1 VVTEALL
8 ASQYSG
14 RTAVVP
20 CEADVQCSEFMI
32 CDVEDIVLT
41 SDSDLIIQRP
51 EGRIIFFNDLQF
63 GSEYQPGDKL
73 KGLYY
78 TPSDLSLKFDS
89 VDLMKLGYH
98 LKSNP
103 HLNLEACAERA
114 NRTKFTDREEEDFAL
129 FSRDYIPRAWYSHL
143 ALNLE
148 SIPDHPLHA
157 VLKCLDPRVSELI
170 HQAHWGFDTG
180 RRVPPHRSNLYQADN
195 DKRHMYLPFLID
207 DPVRASAWRA
217 SLMIRQIAYS
227 VLAVEDTSQTQMMEV
242 DRRGDRIIAIPVQ
255 LIEPSDVV
263 HACVKLEENL
273 HKRIV
278 QLKCGSSVDRWQSL
292 GILGV
297 LEALREDGRNLP
309 PKADAERL
317 LTPSTGGISWNCIYF
332 RAQVEGLLYSLR
344 MLHQILEVC
353 HAARPS
359 TAHIEK
365 AFGKLQKRL
374 DSLPPLHTLH
384 TFAGSVM
391 SKGDAFTQLQDELST
406 FYDTPGNQENSP
418 HNGFTEVYGKK
429 KKGRKTESDAD
440 RNAMST
446 RKRSK
451 NVYDILGD
459 M

>member
-8 ASQYSG
+8 ASQYSA

-51 EGRIIFFNDLQF
+51 EGRIIFFNDLEF

-78 TPSDLSLKFDS
+78 TSSDLSRKFDC
-89 VDLMKLGYH
+89 VDLVKLGYH

-114 NRTKFTDREEEDFAL
+114 NKTKFTDREEEDFAL

-143 ALNLE
+143 ARNLE
-148 SIPDHPLHA
+148 PIPDHPLHA
-157 VLKCLDPRVSELI
+157 VLKRLDPRVSELI
-170 HQAHWGFDTG
+170 HQAHWDLNTV
-180 RRVPPHRSNLYQADN
+180 RRAPPHRSNLYQAEK

-255 LIEPSDVV
+255 LIEPNDIV
-263 HACVKLEENL
+263 HACVNLEETL
-273 HKRIV
+273 RKRIV
-278 QLKCGSSVDRWQSL
+278 QVKCGSSVDRWQSL

-309 PKADAERL
+309 PKADVERL
-317 LTPSTGGISWNCIYF
+317 LAPSTGGMSWNCIHF

-344 MLHQILEVC
+344 MLHQILGVC
-353 HAARPS
+353 HAAKS
-359 TAHIEK
+359 TTAHIEE
-365 AFGKLQKRL
+365 AFGKLQTRL
-374 DSLPPLHTLH
+374 DTLPPLHILH
-384 TFAGSVM
+384 TFAGSLM
-391 SKGDAFTQLQDELST
+391 YRADAFTHFRTSYQHFMTHREPKKVHLTMASPKYTARRRRGGKL
-406 FYDTPGNQENSP
+406 NQTVT
-418 HNGFTEVYGKK
+418 G
-429 KKGRKTESDAD
+429 
-440 RNAMST
+440 M
-446 RKRSK
+446 
-451 NVYDILGD
+451 
-459 M
+459 